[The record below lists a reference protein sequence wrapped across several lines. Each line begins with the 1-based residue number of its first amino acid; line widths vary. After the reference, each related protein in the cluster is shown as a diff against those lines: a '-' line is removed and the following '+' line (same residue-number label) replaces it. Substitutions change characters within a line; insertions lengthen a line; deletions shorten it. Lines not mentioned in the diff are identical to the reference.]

1 MSSPDLAKSA
11 PAGSTTKPRS
21 GRSSLSEL
29 SGRALFFLL
38 ILDLSYFIN
47 AMDRQVFAVLLPD
60 IKATYGLTGGEAGII
75 ATIFTLGMGLAGIP
89 AGYLADRFGRK
100 RIVLISLLMF
110 SISCALQ
117 ATAVGTADMALW
129 RILSGVG
136 EGMQVAALFA
146 AVGAY
151 FNRHRGFALGS
162 ISAAFGLGGFTGPL
176 LGGAILSATGDWRSP
191 LVIFGAIGIIILLV
205 VLVLVPKSVTEIG
218 RNEKTE
224 PTSLPIGNGQ
234 RFLNRRVVC
243 CLFVAIAGGFSIYGY
258 LGLYPTYLRESLGFT
273 PTEAGLAA
281 SMFGIGALGA
291 LIGGVIADRVDQR
304 VLNMVGLLAIMILG
318 TAIFA
323 LASPLPVQMI
333 FSALLGAAFSG
344 VVITNTSA
352 LMQRSVHANYL
363 GRVSGLL
370 IAAMY
375 IPASASGY
383 FVTLMQANFGWQ
395 IAGIVQLTA
404 IPVIGLVAMAAM
416 GNTPA
421 AKLDVTPHA

>member
-11 PAGSTTKPRS
+11 EPGPKISLKSSRPR
-21 GRSSLSEL
+21 LSEL

-38 ILDLSYFIN
+38 ILDLSYFVN

-60 IKATYGLTGGEAGII
+60 IKASYGLTGGEAGII

-146 AVGAY
+146 AVGGY
-151 FNRHRGFALGS
+151 FNRHRGLALGS

-176 LGGAILSATGDWRSP
+176 LGGAILSTTGDWRSP
-191 LVIFGAIGIIILLV
+191 LIIFGGVGIAILLL

-224 PTSLPIGNGQ
+224 ETHMPGTSGQ
-234 RFLNRRVVC
+234 PFLNRRVIC
-243 CLFVAIAGGFSIYGY
+243 CLVVATAGGFAIYGY
-258 LGLYPTYLRESLGFT
+258 LGLYPTYLREALGFT

-291 LIGGVIADRVDQR
+291 VIGGLIADRVDQR
-304 VLNMVGLLAIMILG
+304 LLNVVGLLAIMVLG
-318 TAIFA
+318 TGIFT
-323 LASPLPVQMI
+323 LSSSLPMQMI

-352 LMQRSVHANYL
+352 LIQRSVHANYL

-383 FVTLMQANFGWQ
+383 FVTFMQGNVGWQ
-395 IAGIVQLTA
+395 TAGIIQLTA
-404 IPVIGLVAMAAM
+404 IPLIGLIAMAAM
-416 GNTPA
+416 GKVPA
-421 AKLDVTPHA
+421 SNES

>member
-1 MSSPDLAKSA
+1 MSSPDLAK
-11 PAGSTTKPRS
+11 PASPGRTTKPQS
-21 GRSSLSEL
+21 GRSSLAEL

-100 RIVLISLLMF
+100 KIVLISLLMF

-117 ATAVGTADMALW
+117 ATAVGAADMALW

-191 LVIFGAIGIIILLV
+191 LVIFGAVGIVILLL

-218 RNEKTE
+218 RNEKAE
-224 PTSLPIGNGQ
+224 SISQSSSHGQ
-234 RFLNRRVVC
+234 RFLNRRIVC
-243 CLFVAIAGGFSIYGY
+243 CLIVASAGGFSIYGY

-291 LIGGVIADRVDQR
+291 LIGGILADRIDQR
-304 VLNMVGLLAIMILG
+304 LLNVVGLLAIMILG

-323 LASPLPVQMI
+323 FSSPLPVQMV

-344 VVITNTSA
+344 VLITNTSA
-352 LMQRSVHANYL
+352 LLQRSVHANYL

-383 FVTLMQANFGWQ
+383 FVTFMQGNFGWQ
-395 IAGIVQLTA
+395 TAGIVQLTV
-404 IPVIGLVAMAAM
+404 IPIVALIAM
-416 GNTPA
+416 GVMGKTSSPNL
-421 AKLDVTPHA
+421 KVTSHV